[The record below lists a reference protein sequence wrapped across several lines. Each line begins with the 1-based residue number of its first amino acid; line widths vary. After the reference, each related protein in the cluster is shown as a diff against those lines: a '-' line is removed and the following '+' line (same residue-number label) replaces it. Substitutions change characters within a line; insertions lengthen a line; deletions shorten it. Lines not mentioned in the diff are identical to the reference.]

1 MLVVVTTEHTLLV
14 WSVFHADTYDPPVHH
29 IVPSPIDSYELL
41 QEVYV
46 GEEVLLDAGIHIS
59 RNCLEV

>member
-1 MLVVVTTEHTLLV
+1 M
-14 WSVFHADTYDPPVHH
+14 WSVFHADIYDPPVHH

-46 GEEVLLDAGIHIS
+46 GEEVLLDVGIHIS